1 MKKLTIM
8 FGKDVFSNIA
18 AVRHFTAIANNL
30 VKMSAPIQVY
40 AVETDD
46 VYKMNMGLLHDGIKY
61 SVVNMSECQ
70 SKYLHW
76 GRFLP
81 IILKFVLAEVKT
93 YLKRYQFI
101 NVYTRGDIIGIAVAF
116 LLKFAYR
123 NRINV
128 IIEHNDW
135 IYERGKL
142 LNYPR
147 FVNSIGNCAQVGAAK
162 RVDYNRVVTKG
173 IADLLIAAGVSKSKI
188 FIAGN
193 GSSPE
198 LFKPLSRNETLKK
211 LHLDQRYFYVGFIG
225 SLEKWQGVDILIK
238 SIYLLRDLEEMK
250 LLLVGEGSERAYL
263 EQLAKQL
270 QVAERIVFVGKVPS
284 DEVPFWINVSDI
296 CCYTPI
302 KERNNKVGV
311 SPLKI
316 REYAM
321 CGKPIVASKIKGL
334 EEIEENGFG
343 ILVSSENEKEFAGA
357 VRRLYKNHE
366 LLLKLGI
373 KAREYALENYSW
385 NPIVRTIYERLI

>member
-1 MKKLTIM
+1 
-8 FGKDVFSNIA
+8 
-18 AVRHFTAIANNL
+18 
-30 VKMSAPIQVY
+30 
-40 AVETDD
+40 
-46 VYKMNMGLLHDGIKY
+46 
-61 SVVNMSECQ
+61 
-70 SKYLHW
+70 
-76 GRFLP
+76 
-81 IILKFVLAEVKT
+81 
-93 YLKRYQFI
+93 
-101 NVYTRGDIIGIAVAF
+101 
-116 LLKFAYR
+116 
-123 NRINV
+123 
-128 IIEHNDW
+128 
-135 IYERGKL
+135 
-142 LNYPR
+142 
-147 FVNSIGNCAQVGAAK
+147 
-162 RVDYNRVVTKG
+162 
-173 IADLLIAAGVSKSKI
+173 
-188 FIAGN
+188 
-193 GSSPE
+193 
-198 LFKPLSRNETLKK
+198 
-211 LHLDQRYFYVGFIG
+211 
-225 SLEKWQGVDILIK
+225 
-238 SIYLLRDLEEMK
+238 LEEMK

-385 NPIVRTIYERLI
+385 NPIVRTIYEKLI